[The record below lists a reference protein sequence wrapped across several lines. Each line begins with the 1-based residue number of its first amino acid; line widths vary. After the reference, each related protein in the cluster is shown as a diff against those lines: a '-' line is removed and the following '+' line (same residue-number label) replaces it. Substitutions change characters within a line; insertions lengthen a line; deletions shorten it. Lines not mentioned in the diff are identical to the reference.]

1 MQQLEGDATG
11 TSGAAESAME
21 VDEASAGASALA
33 HAAAGAGGAALG
45 ATVMSLD
52 AELAAIR
59 QDIQVWTEV
68 WDSGGGRVGKGNRAV
83 GCGKV

>member
-1 MQQLEGDATG
+1 
-11 TSGAAESAME
+11 ME